1 MDRSPPPI
9 EPRTP
14 ASPTARAALN
24 RALSALI
31 VLVALIALYLVG
43 RILLYRQVD
52 DAQRVALKRA
62 YLERLAELTGKAP
75 TGPNLVVILFD
86 DLGAG
91 DLGAYGGSAI
101 ATPNLDRLASQGLL
115 FAEAY
120 SSSPYCSASRAGLLT
135 GRYAVRAGLDH
146 VAQVP
151 GTWEDALLR
160 LGGLNRRLP
169 AEEITLAE
177 VLQAAGYATAIIG
190 KWHLGDESPSLP
202 NDMGFQSFYGMLF
215 SNDQGKPVVWQ
226 DRRVVEPAPID
237 QTTLTRRYTE
247 RAVAFIEE
255 HGDRPFFLY
264 LPHTFPHIP
273 LHVAADR
280 RGRSSAGLYGDVVE
294 ELDWSAGAVLDV
306 LVRTG
311 VANNT
316 LVVVTSDN
324 GPWFQGSP
332 GGVRG
337 RKFDVFEGGMR
348 VPLLAWWPGRIAPGR
363 VDDEPVIAVDLFP
376 TMLELAGIPLPSD
389 REIDGRSMTRRLDG
403 RDGYER
409 GPIWFHQVGRLRAVR
424 DGRFKY
430 HDRHR
435 VPFGNPPDFALGFF
449 RSRGPWLFDLERDPD
464 ESYDVSLRHT
474 ETYQHMQKALEA
486 RKRELQDNLRGWR

>member
-1 MDRSPPPI
+1 VV
-9 EPRTP
+9 
-14 ASPTARAALN
+14 AL
-24 RALSALI
+24 A
-31 VLVALIALYLVG
+31 VLVAVAALYLVG
-43 RILLYRQVD
+43 RIMLYRQFD
-52 DAQRVALKRA
+52 DEQHLAFKRT
-62 YLERLAELTGKAP
+62 YLERLAEMTGSSPA
-75 TGPNLVVILFD
+75 GPNLVMILFD

-91 DLGAYGGSAI
+91 DIGAYGGGAV

-115 FAEAY
+115 FGEAY

-177 VLQAAGYATAIIG
+177 VLRAAGYDTAIIG

-202 NDMGFQSFYGMLF
+202 NDMGFASFYGLLF
-215 SNDQGKPVVWQ
+215 SNDQGEPVVWQ
-226 DRRVVEPAPID
+226 DRLIVEPAPID

-255 HGDRPFFLY
+255 DRDGPFFLY

-280 RGRSSAGLYGDVVE
+280 RGRSAAGLYGDVVE
-294 ELDWSAGAVLDV
+294 ELDWSTGAVLDA
-306 LVRTG
+306 LTRTG
-311 VANNT
+311 ATNNT
-316 LVVVTSDN
+316 LVIVTSDN

-363 VDDEPVIAVDLFP
+363 VDDEPVIGVDLFP
-376 TMLELAGIPLPSD
+376 TVLELATPGPPARRARGRRARPDLVPSD
-389 REIDGRSMTRRLDG
+389 RSPARSARRPL
-403 RDGYER
+403 
-409 GPIWFHQVGRLRAVR
+409 QVPRPTPPAVRQPARLRSRFLPFSGTLVVR
-424 DGRFKY
+424 PR
-430 HDRHR
+430 
-435 VPFGNPPDFALGFF
+435 A
-449 RSRGPWLFDLERDPD
+449 RSRRVVRRVVAPPGDLPAHAGGVGGTTERARR
-464 ESYDVSLRHT
+464 ESSGLAVTLSVGSLGG
-474 ETYQHMQKALEA
+474 Q
-486 RKRELQDNLRGWR
+486 GWGRVYPTAP